1 MASISGVGSEAM
13 AYASEAYSASLAKS
27 AQQQE
32 GQQSLSL
39 IESAAVQPITP
50 PASSGAH
57 VTTDVLGQNI
67 NIHV

>member
-1 MASISGVGSEAM
+1 MASIGSEAM

-57 VTTDVLGQNI
+57 ITTDVLGQHI
-67 NIHV
+67 NIRV